1 MRGRN
6 EDPADRRTGSIQ
18 NGPRFPRLP
27 GRKQTATTF
36 QKPEFHPMSAA
47 LQIALPDIGDYRD
60 VPVIELLVK
69 PGDRLAVDDLILSI
83 ESDKATMEVPSPVA
97 GIVRELLVAV
107 GTKVSEG
114 TPILTVEPAQGDASA
129 AAGALPPPSEPGGAP
144 VGENRERGAGRPEEA
159 GPAGGSPPGSA
170 PSFSAPDP
178 VPAPPSPAAGG
189 GKTGAA
195 PGAAPGAEPDHPIPA
210 TRGDVHASP
219 SVRLL
224 ARELG
229 VGLDGVPATGPKGR
243 ILREDVHAFVK
254 AALAAPARQ
263 PVAASGIGAGL
274 PPWPQVDFA
283 KFGPVRREPLSRIQS
298 LSGANLSRNWLTI
311 PHVTNFDRAD
321 VTEIESFRVG
331 LNKESRTPPARVTM
345 VAFLIK
351 AAASALRA
359 HPRFN
364 TSLEGGDL
372 VLKDYVHVGFA
383 VDTPKGLMVPVVRD
397 CDRKGLI
404 EIATEMAEMAEK
416 ARAGTLAGSDMQG
429 GCFSISS
436 LGGIGGD
443 GFTPIINAPEVAILG
458 AARSRTEAVWDGK
471 AFQPRL
477 ILPLSLSWDHR
488 VVDGVAA
495 ARFLGHVAS
504 VLSDLRRALL

>member
-1 MRGRN
+1 M
-6 EDPADRRTGSIQ
+6 T
-18 NGPRFPRLP
+18 
-27 GRKQTATTF
+27 
-36 QKPEFHPMSAA
+36 AA

-60 VPVIELLVK
+60 VPVIALLVK

-97 GIVRELLVAV
+97 GIVRELLVSV
-107 GTKVSEG
+107 GSKVSEG
-114 TPILTVEPAQGDASA
+114 TPILTVEPAEGSGAAPVPDAPPA
-129 AAGALPPPSEPGGAP
+129 AAAASSPERSAGPLSRSGEGQSEASGLSGDGAP
-144 VGENRERGAGRPEEA
+144 LTPTLSRTGEGAGRASPEPIQA
-159 GPAGGSPPGSA
+159 
-170 PSFSAPDP
+170 DP
-178 VPAPPSPAAGG
+178 
-189 GKTGAA
+189 
-195 PGAAPGAEPDHPIPA
+195 IQA
-210 TRGDVHASP
+210 TRGAVHASP
-219 SVRLL
+219 SVRQL

-229 VGLDGVPATGPKGR
+229 VELDRVAATGPKGR

-254 AALAAPARQ
+254 AALGAPVPAPA
-263 PVAASGIGAGL
+263 AASGIGAGL
-274 PPWPQVDFA
+274 PPWPDVDFA
-283 KFGPVRREPLSRIQS
+283 KYGPVRREPLSRIQS

-331 LNKESRTPPARVTM
+331 LNTETRTPPAKVTM

-359 HPRFN
+359 YPRFN
-364 TSLEGGDL
+364 SSLAGGEL

-404 EIATEMAEMAEK
+404 EIATEMAAMAEK
-416 ARAGTLAGSDMQG
+416 ARAGTLPGSDMQG
-429 GCFSISS
+429 GCFSVSS

>member
-1 MRGRN
+1 
-6 EDPADRRTGSIQ
+6 
-18 NGPRFPRLP
+18 
-27 GRKQTATTF
+27 
-36 QKPEFHPMSAA
+36 MSAA

-107 GTKVSEG
+107 GSKVSEG
-114 TPILTVEPAQGDASA
+114 TPILTVEPAEGGGAASVPDTSPAVAASA
-129 AAGALPPPSEPGGAP
+129 PPDRSAAPLSRAGEGQGERSGHSGDGAPLTPPLSRTADGVGRASSEP
-144 VGENRERGAGRPEEA
+144 
-159 GPAGGSPPGSA
+159 
-170 PSFSAPDP
+170 
-178 VPAPPSPAAGG
+178 
-189 GKTGAA
+189 
-195 PGAAPGAEPDHPIPA
+195 IQA

-219 SVRLL
+219 SVRQL

-229 VGLDGVPATGPKGR
+229 VGLDRVAATGPKGR

-254 AALAAPARQ
+254 AALGAPAQ
-263 PVAASGIGAGL
+263 APVAASGIGAGL
-274 PPWPQVDFA
+274 PPWPEVDFA
-283 KFGPVRREPLSRIQS
+283 KYGPVRREPLSRIQS

-321 VTEIESFRVG
+321 VTEIESFRLG
-331 LNKESRTPPARVTM
+331 LNKETRTPPARVTM

-359 HPRFN
+359 YPRFN
-364 TSLEGGDL
+364 ASLEGSDL

-404 EIATEMAEMAEK
+404 EIATEMAAMAEK
-416 ARAGTLAGSDMQG
+416 ARSGTLPGSDMQG
-429 GCFSISS
+429 GCFSVSS

>member
-1 MRGRN
+1 
-6 EDPADRRTGSIQ
+6 
-18 NGPRFPRLP
+18 
-27 GRKQTATTF
+27 
-36 QKPEFHPMSAA
+36 MSAA

-107 GTKVSEG
+107 GSKVSEG
-114 TPILTVEPAQGDASA
+114 TPILTVEPAEGGGAASVPDTSPAVAASA
-129 AAGALPPPSEPGGAP
+129 PPDRSAAPLSRAGEGQGERSGHSGDGAPLTPPLSRTADGVGRASSEP
-144 VGENRERGAGRPEEA
+144 
-159 GPAGGSPPGSA
+159 
-170 PSFSAPDP
+170 
-178 VPAPPSPAAGG
+178 
-189 GKTGAA
+189 
-195 PGAAPGAEPDHPIPA
+195 IQA

-219 SVRLL
+219 SVRQL

-229 VGLDGVPATGPKGR
+229 VGLDRVAATGPKGR

-254 AALAAPARQ
+254 AALGAPAQ
-263 PVAASGIGAGL
+263 APVAASGIGAGL
-274 PPWPQVDFA
+274 PPWPEVDFA
-283 KFGPVRREPLSRIQS
+283 KYGPVRREPLSRIQS

-321 VTEIESFRVG
+321 VTEIESFRLG
-331 LNKESRTPPARVTM
+331 LNKETRTPPARVTM

-359 HPRFN
+359 YPRFN
-364 TSLEGGDL
+364 ASLEGGDL
-372 VLKDYVHVGFA
+372 VLKGYVHVGFA

-404 EIATEMAEMAEK
+404 EIATEMAAMAEK
-416 ARAGTLAGSDMQG
+416 ARAGTLPGSDMQG
-429 GCFSISS
+429 GCFSVSS

>member
-1 MRGRN
+1 
-6 EDPADRRTGSIQ
+6 
-18 NGPRFPRLP
+18 
-27 GRKQTATTF
+27 
-36 QKPEFHPMSAA
+36 MSAA

-97 GIVRELLVAV
+97 GIVRELLVSV
-107 GTKVSEG
+107 GSKVSEG
-114 TPILTVEPAQGDASA
+114 TPILTVEPAEGGGAASVPDTSPAVAASA
-129 AAGALPPPSEPGGAP
+129 PPDRS
-144 VGENRERGAGRPEEA
+144 
-159 GPAGGSPPGSA
+159 
-170 PSFSAPDP
+170 
-178 VPAPPSPAAGG
+178 
-189 GKTGAA
+189 AA
-195 PGAAPGAEPDHPIPA
+195 PRSRAGEGQGERSGHSGDGASLTPPLSRTADGVGRASPEPIQA

-219 SVRLL
+219 SVRQL

-229 VGLDGVPATGPKGR
+229 VGLDRVAATGPKGR

-254 AALAAPARQ
+254 AALGAPAQ
-263 PVAASGIGAGL
+263 APVAASGIGAGL
-274 PPWPQVDFA
+274 PPWPEVDFA
-283 KFGPVRREPLSRIQS
+283 KYGPVRREPLSRIQS

-331 LNKESRTPPARVTM
+331 LNKETRTPPARVTM

-359 HPRFN
+359 YPRFN
-364 TSLEGGDL
+364 ASLEGSDL

-404 EIATEMAEMAEK
+404 EIATEMAAMAEK
-416 ARAGTLAGSDMQG
+416 ARAGTIPGSDMQG
-429 GCFSISS
+429 GCFSVSS

-458 AARSRTEAVWDGK
+458 AARSRIEAVWDGK

>member
-1 MRGRN
+1 
-6 EDPADRRTGSIQ
+6 
-18 NGPRFPRLP
+18 
-27 GRKQTATTF
+27 
-36 QKPEFHPMSAA
+36 MSAA

-97 GIVRELLVAV
+97 GIVRELLVSV
-107 GTKVSEG
+107 GSKVSEG
-114 TPILTVEPAQGDASA
+114 TPILTVEPAEGSGAAPVPDAPPA
-129 AAGALPPPSEPGGAP
+129 AAAASSPERSAGPLSRSGEGQSEASGLSGDGAP
-144 VGENRERGAGRPEEA
+144 LTPTLSRTGEGAGRASPE
-159 GPAGGSPPGSA
+159 PIQ
-170 PSFSAPDP
+170 
-178 VPAPPSPAAGG
+178 
-189 GKTGAA
+189 
-195 PGAAPGAEPDHPIPA
+195 AEPIQA
-210 TRGDVHASP
+210 TRGAVHASP
-219 SVRLL
+219 SVRQL

-229 VGLDGVPATGPKGR
+229 VGLDRVAATGPKGR

-254 AALAAPARQ
+254 AALGAPVPAPA
-263 PVAASGIGAGL
+263 AASGIGAGL
-274 PPWPQVDFA
+274 PPWPDVDFA
-283 KFGPVRREPLSRIQS
+283 KYGPVRREPLSRIQS

-321 VTEIESFRVG
+321 VTEIEPFRVG
-331 LNKESRTPPARVTM
+331 LNTETRTPPAKVTM

-359 HPRFN
+359 YPRFN
-364 TSLEGGDL
+364 SSLAGGEL

-383 VDTPKGLMVPVVRD
+383 VDSPKGLMVPVVRD

-404 EIATEMAEMAEK
+404 EIATEMAAMAEK
-416 ARAGTLAGSDMQG
+416 ARAGTLPGSDMQG
-429 GCFSISS
+429 GCFSVSS

>member
-1 MRGRN
+1 MN
-6 EDPADRRTGSIQ
+6 
-18 NGPRFPRLP
+18 
-27 GRKQTATTF
+27 
-36 QKPEFHPMSAA
+36 AA

-97 GIVRELLVAV
+97 GIVRELLVTV
-107 GTKVSEG
+107 GSKVSEG
-114 TPILTVEPAQGDASA
+114 TPILTVETAGDAEVAPVPVASPA
-129 AAGALPPPSEPGGAP
+129 DLVPANSGQRPDLSSDASDGQGEGSSPSGPGGPIAQTFS
-144 VGENRERGAGRPEEA
+144 GGAEDAGRTAARP
-159 GPAGGSPPGSA
+159 PAGQ
-170 PSFSAPDP
+170 
-178 VPAPPSPAAGG
+178 
-189 GKTGAA
+189 
-195 PGAAPGAEPDHPIPA
+195 PIAA

-219 SVRLL
+219 SVRQL

-229 VGLDGVPATGPKGR
+229 VELDRVPATGPKGR
-243 ILREDVHAFVK
+243 IVREDVHAFVK
-254 AALAAPARQ
+254 AALNAPLPQPTAAA
-263 PVAASGIGAGL
+263 GIGAGL
-274 PPWPQVDFA
+274 PSWPEVDFA
-283 KFGPVRREPLSRIQS
+283 KFGPIRREPLSRIQT

-331 LNKESRTPPARVTM
+331 LNREARTPPAKVTM

-359 HPRFN
+359 YPRFN
-364 TSLEGGDL
+364 ASLEGCDL

-404 EIATEMAEMAEK
+404 EIATEMAAMAEK
-416 ARAGTLAGSDMQG
+416 ARGGALPGTDMQG
-429 GCFSISS
+429 GCFSVSS
-436 LGGIGGD
+436 LGGVGGD

-458 AARSRTEAVWDGK
+458 AARSRTEAVWDG
-471 AFQPRL
+471 ASFQPRL
-477 ILPLSLSWDHR
+477 IMPLSLSWDHR

-495 ARFLGHVAS
+495 ARFLGHVAA

>member
-1 MRGRN
+1 
-6 EDPADRRTGSIQ
+6 
-18 NGPRFPRLP
+18 
-27 GRKQTATTF
+27 
-36 QKPEFHPMSAA
+36 MSAA

-107 GTKVSEG
+107 GSKVSEG
-114 TPILTVEPAQGDASA
+114 TPILTVEPA
-129 AAGALPPPSEPGGAP
+129 EGG
-144 VGENRERGAGRPEEA
+144 
-159 GPAGGSPPGSA
+159 
-170 PSFSAPDP
+170 
-178 VPAPPSPAAGG
+178 
-189 GKTGAA
+189 GAA
-195 PGAAPGAEPDHPIPA
+195 PVPDTSPAVAASAPPDRSAAPLSRAGEGQGERSGHSGDGAPLTPPLSRTADGVGRASSEPIQA

-219 SVRLL
+219 SVRQL

-229 VGLDGVPATGPKGR
+229 VGLDRVAATGPKGR

-254 AALAAPARQ
+254 AALGAPAQ
-263 PVAASGIGAGL
+263 APVAASGIGAGL
-274 PPWPQVDFA
+274 PPWPEVDFA
-283 KFGPVRREPLSRIQS
+283 KYGPVRREPLSRIQS

-321 VTEIESFRVG
+321 VTEIESFRLG
-331 LNKESRTPPARVTM
+331 LNKETRTPPARVTM

-359 HPRFN
+359 YPRFN
-364 TSLEGGDL
+364 ASLEGGDL

-404 EIATEMAEMAEK
+404 EIATEMAAMAEK
-416 ARAGTLAGSDMQG
+416 ARSGTLPGSDMQG
-429 GCFSISS
+429 GCFSVSS

>member
-1 MRGRN
+1 
-6 EDPADRRTGSIQ
+6 
-18 NGPRFPRLP
+18 
-27 GRKQTATTF
+27 
-36 QKPEFHPMSAA
+36 MSAA

-97 GIVRELLVAV
+97 GIVRELLVSV
-107 GTKVSEG
+107 GSKVSEG
-114 TPILTVEPAQGDASA
+114 TPILTVEPAEGSGAAPVPDAPPA
-129 AAGALPPPSEPGGAP
+129 AAAASSPERSAGPLSRSGEGQSEASGLSGDGAP
-144 VGENRERGAGRPEEA
+144 LTPTLSRTGEGAGRASPE
-159 GPAGGSPPGSA
+159 PIQ
-170 PSFSAPDP
+170 
-178 VPAPPSPAAGG
+178 
-189 GKTGAA
+189 
-195 PGAAPGAEPDHPIPA
+195 AEPIQA
-210 TRGDVHASP
+210 TRGAVHASP
-219 SVRLL
+219 SVRQL

-229 VGLDGVPATGPKGR
+229 VGLDRVAATGPKGR

-254 AALAAPARQ
+254 AALGAPVPAPA
-263 PVAASGIGAGL
+263 AASGIGAGL
-274 PPWPQVDFA
+274 PPWPDVDFA
-283 KFGPVRREPLSRIQS
+283 KYGPVRREPLSRIQS

-331 LNKESRTPPARVTM
+331 LNTETRTPPAKVTM

-359 HPRFN
+359 YPRFN
-364 TSLEGGDL
+364 SSLAGGEL

-404 EIATEMAEMAEK
+404 EIATEMAAMAEK
-416 ARAGTLAGSDMQG
+416 ARAGTLPGSDMQG
-429 GCFSISS
+429 GCFSVSS

>member
-1 MRGRN
+1 
-6 EDPADRRTGSIQ
+6 
-18 NGPRFPRLP
+18 
-27 GRKQTATTF
+27 
-36 QKPEFHPMSAA
+36 MSAA

-69 PGDRLAVDDLILSI
+69 PGDRLSVDDLILSI

-97 GIVRELLVAV
+97 GVVRELLVAV
-107 GTKVSEG
+107 GSKVSEG
-114 TPILTVEPAQGDASA
+114 TPILMMEAGGGGASDLA
-129 AAGALPPPSEPGGAP
+129 RALPTPFAGEGGPRVSEG
-144 VGENRERGAGRPEEA
+144 RERGAMVQEGAEA
-159 GPAGGSPPGSA
+159 LTTAKPSSA
-170 PSFSAPDP
+170 PSLPSPDP
-178 VPAPPSPAAGG
+178 LRGPPSPAEGG
-189 GKTGAA
+189 GKDLQPAA
-195 PGAAPGAEPDHPIPA
+195 PLPA
-210 TRGDVHASP
+210 SSGDMHASP
-219 SVRLL
+219 SVRQL

-229 VGLDGVPATGPKGR
+229 VALDNVPATGPKGR
-243 ILREDVHAFVK
+243 ILREDIHAFVK
-254 AALAAPARQ
+254 AALAAPAWQ
-263 PVAASGIGAGL
+263 PSAPVSGIGAGL
-274 PPWPQVDFA
+274 PPWPAVDFT
-283 KFGPVRREPLSRIQS
+283 KHGPVRREPLSRIQT

-321 VTEIESFRVG
+321 VTEIESFRTG
-331 LNKESRTPPARVTM
+331 LNRESRTPPAKVTM

-359 HPRFN
+359 YPRFN

-372 VLKDYVHVGFA
+372 VLKGYVHVGFA

-397 CDRKGLI
+397 CDRKGII
-404 EIATEMAEMAEK
+404 EIATEMSALTDK
-416 ARAGTLAGSDMQG
+416 ARAGKLSGADMQG
-429 GCFSISS
+429 GSFSVSS

-458 AARSRTEAVWDGK
+458 AARSRMEAVWDGK

>member
-1 MRGRN
+1 
-6 EDPADRRTGSIQ
+6 
-18 NGPRFPRLP
+18 
-27 GRKQTATTF
+27 
-36 QKPEFHPMSAA
+36 MSAA

-97 GIVRELLVAV
+97 GIVRELLVSV
-107 GTKVSEG
+107 GSKVSEG
-114 TPILTVEPAQGDASA
+114 TPILTVEPSEGGGAETA
-129 AAGALPPPSEPGGAP
+129 AAAPAAAAAPSASGQGAGPLSRAGAEQGEGSGLSGGGTPLTAALART
-144 VGENRERGAGRPEEA
+144 GEGAGRASPEPMRA
-159 GPAGGSPPGSA
+159 
-170 PSFSAPDP
+170 DP
-178 VPAPPSPAAGG
+178 
-189 GKTGAA
+189 
-195 PGAAPGAEPDHPIPA
+195 IQA

-219 SVRLL
+219 SVRQL

-229 VGLDGVPATGPKGR
+229 VGLDRVAATGPKGR

-254 AALAAPARQ
+254 AALNAPAQ
-263 PVAASGIGAGL
+263 VPAASGIGAGL
-274 PPWPQVDFA
+274 PPWPEVDFA
-283 KFGPVRREPLSRIQS
+283 KYGPVRREPLSRIQS

-331 LNKESRTPPARVTM
+331 LNTETRTPSARVTM

-359 HPRFN
+359 YPRFN
-364 TSLEGGDL
+364 SSLEGGDL

-404 EIATEMAEMAEK
+404 EIATEMAAMAEK
-416 ARAGTLAGSDMQG
+416 ARSGTLPGSDMQG
-429 GCFSISS
+429 GCFSVSS

>member
-1 MRGRN
+1 
-6 EDPADRRTGSIQ
+6 
-18 NGPRFPRLP
+18 
-27 GRKQTATTF
+27 
-36 QKPEFHPMSAA
+36 MSAA

-97 GIVRELLVAV
+97 GTVRELLVGV
-107 GTKVSEG
+107 GSKVSEG
-114 TPILTVEPAQGDASA
+114 TPILVVEPAEGGEPLQTPP
-129 AAGALPPPSEPGGAP
+129 PPPSA
-144 VGENRERGAGRPEEA
+144 GAGGPRRGSEEEQRDGAGFDSGHDRSGSDAPLARPGLAA
-159 GPAGGSPPGSA
+159 G
-170 PSFSAPDP
+170 
-178 VPAPPSPAAGG
+178 PPSPAEGG
-189 GKTGAA
+189 GSARGMSGAGL
-195 PGAAPGAEPDHPIPA
+195 PPAAQSNDGQRLV
-210 TRGDVHASP
+210 TQGDVHASP
-219 SVRLL
+219 SVRQL

-229 VGLDGVPATGPKGR
+229 ITLDRVPATGPKGR
-243 ILREDVHAFVK
+243 ILREDLHAFVK
-254 AALAAPARQ
+254 AALQAPAQ
-263 PVAASGIGAGL
+263 ASAATSGIGAGL
-274 PPWPQVDFA
+274 PPWPQVDYE
-283 KFGPVRREPLSRIQS
+283 KFGPVRREPLSRIQTM
-298 LSGANLSRNWLTI
+298 SGANLSRNWLTI

-321 VTEIESFRVG
+321 VTEIEAFRVG
-331 LNKESRTPPARVTM
+331 LNKETRTPPARVTM

-351 AAASALRA
+351 AAALALRA
-359 HPRFN
+359 YPRFN
-364 TSLEGGDL
+364 TSLEGSDL
-372 VLKDYVHVGFA
+372 VLKDYVHIGFA

-404 EIATEMAEMAEK
+404 EIATEMAALADK
-416 ARAGTLAGSDMQG
+416 ARAGSLSGADMQG
-429 GCFSISS
+429 GCFSVSS

-458 AARSRTEAVWDGK
+458 AARSRTDAVWDGK

-495 ARFLGHVAS
+495 ARFLGHIAS

>member
-1 MRGRN
+1 
-6 EDPADRRTGSIQ
+6 
-18 NGPRFPRLP
+18 
-27 GRKQTATTF
+27 
-36 QKPEFHPMSAA
+36 MSAA

-97 GIVRELLVAV
+97 GTVRELLVAV
-107 GTKVSEG
+107 GSKVSEG
-114 TPILTVEPAQGDASA
+114 TPILMVDPAEGEESASDMDAAAAPEQSDSGQGAGPLSGAREGQGEGSGPSGNRTAVTTARFRPDEVVGRVTSGTASA
-129 AAGALPPPSEPGGAP
+129 
-144 VGENRERGAGRPEEA
+144 
-159 GPAGGSPPGSA
+159 
-170 PSFSAPDP
+170 DP
-178 VPAPPSPAAGG
+178 L
-189 GKTGAA
+189 
-195 PGAAPGAEPDHPIPA
+195 PA
-210 TRGDVHASP
+210 TTGDVHASP
-219 SVRLL
+219 SVRQL

-229 VGLDGVPATGPKGR
+229 VALDRVLATGPKGR

-254 AALAAPARQ
+254 AALAAPPSA
-263 PVAASGIGAGL
+263 PASGIGTGL
-274 PPWPQVDFA
+274 PPWPEVDFA
-283 KFGPVRREPLSRIQS
+283 KYGPVRRESLSRIQT

-321 VTEIESFRVG
+321 VTEIETFRTG
-331 LNKESRTPPARVTM
+331 LNTETRTPPAKVTM

-359 HPRFN
+359 YPRFN
-364 TSLEGGDL
+364 ASLDGADL

-397 CDRKGLI
+397 CDRKGIL
-404 EIATEMAEMAEK
+404 EIATEMAALAEK
-416 ARAGTLAGSDMQG
+416 ARAGTLPGADMQG
-429 GCFSISS
+429 GCFSVSS

-458 AARSRTEAVWDGK
+458 AARSRTEAAWDGK

-477 ILPLSLSWDHR
+477 TLPLSLSWDHR

-495 ARFLGHVAS
+495 ARFLGHVAA

>member
-1 MRGRN
+1 
-6 EDPADRRTGSIQ
+6 
-18 NGPRFPRLP
+18 
-27 GRKQTATTF
+27 
-36 QKPEFHPMSAA
+36 MSAA

-107 GTKVSEG
+107 GSKVSEG
-114 TPILTVEPAQGDASA
+114 TPILTVEPAEGGGAASVPDTSPAVAASA
-129 AAGALPPPSEPGGAP
+129 PPDRSAAPRSRAGEGQGERSGHSGDGAP
-144 VGENRERGAGRPEEA
+144 LTPPLSRTADGVGRASPE
-159 GPAGGSPPGSA
+159 
-170 PSFSAPDP
+170 
-178 VPAPPSPAAGG
+178 
-189 GKTGAA
+189 
-195 PGAAPGAEPDHPIPA
+195 PIQA

-219 SVRLL
+219 SVRQL

-229 VGLDGVPATGPKGR
+229 VGLDRVAATGPKGR

-254 AALAAPARQ
+254 AALGAPAQ
-263 PVAASGIGAGL
+263 APVAASGIGAGL
-274 PPWPQVDFA
+274 PPWPEVDFA
-283 KFGPVRREPLSRIQS
+283 KYGPVRREPLSRIQS

-321 VTEIESFRVG
+321 VTEIESFRLG
-331 LNKESRTPPARVTM
+331 LNKETRTPPARVTM

-359 HPRFN
+359 YPRFN
-364 TSLEGGDL
+364 ASLEGSDL

-404 EIATEMAEMAEK
+404 EIATEMAAMAEK
-416 ARAGTLAGSDMQG
+416 ARAGTLPGSDMQG
-429 GCFSISS
+429 GCFSVSS

-458 AARSRTEAVWDGK
+458 AARSRIEAVWDGK

>member
-1 MRGRN
+1 
-6 EDPADRRTGSIQ
+6 
-18 NGPRFPRLP
+18 
-27 GRKQTATTF
+27 
-36 QKPEFHPMSAA
+36 MSAA

-97 GIVRELLVAV
+97 GIVRELLVSV
-107 GTKVSEG
+107 GSKVSEG
-114 TPILTVEPAQGDASA
+114 TPILTVEPAEGSGAAPVPDAPPA
-129 AAGALPPPSEPGGAP
+129 AAAASSPERSAGPLSRSEAGQDEGSGLSGDGAP
-144 VGENRERGAGRPEEA
+144 LTPTLSRTGEGAGRA
-159 GPAGGSPPGSA
+159 SPKPIQA
-170 PSFSAPDP
+170 DP
-178 VPAPPSPAAGG
+178 
-189 GKTGAA
+189 
-195 PGAAPGAEPDHPIPA
+195 IQA
-210 TRGDVHASP
+210 TRGAVHASP
-219 SVRLL
+219 SVRQL

-229 VGLDGVPATGPKGR
+229 VELDRVAATGPKGR

-254 AALAAPARQ
+254 AALGASVPAPA
-263 PVAASGIGAGL
+263 AASGIGAGL
-274 PPWPQVDFA
+274 PPWPDVDFA
-283 KFGPVRREPLSRIQS
+283 KYGPVRGEPLSRIQS

-331 LNKESRTPPARVTM
+331 LNTETRTPPAKVTM

-359 HPRFN
+359 YPRFN
-364 TSLEGGDL
+364 SSLAGGEL

-404 EIATEMAEMAEK
+404 EIATEMAAMAEK
-416 ARAGTLAGSDMQG
+416 ARAGTLPGSDMQG
-429 GCFSISS
+429 GCFSVSS

>member
-1 MRGRN
+1 
-6 EDPADRRTGSIQ
+6 
-18 NGPRFPRLP
+18 
-27 GRKQTATTF
+27 
-36 QKPEFHPMSAA
+36 MSAA

-97 GIVRELLVAV
+97 GIVRELLVSV
-107 GTKVSEG
+107 GSKVSEG
-114 TPILTVEPAQGDASA
+114 TPILTVEPAEGSGAAPVPDAPPA
-129 AAGALPPPSEPGGAP
+129 AAAASSPERSAGPLSRSGEGQSEASGLSGDGAP
-144 VGENRERGAGRPEEA
+144 LTPTLSRTGEGAGRASPEPIQA
-159 GPAGGSPPGSA
+159 
-170 PSFSAPDP
+170 DP
-178 VPAPPSPAAGG
+178 
-189 GKTGAA
+189 
-195 PGAAPGAEPDHPIPA
+195 IQA
-210 TRGDVHASP
+210 TRGAVHASP
-219 SVRLL
+219 SVRQL

-229 VGLDGVPATGPKGR
+229 VELDRVAATGPKGR

-254 AALAAPARQ
+254 AALGAPVPAPA
-263 PVAASGIGAGL
+263 AASGIGAGL
-274 PPWPQVDFA
+274 PPWPDVDFA
-283 KFGPVRREPLSRIQS
+283 KYGPVRREPLSRIQS

-331 LNKESRTPPARVTM
+331 LNTETRTPPAKVTM

-359 HPRFN
+359 YPRFN
-364 TSLEGGDL
+364 SSLAGGEL

-404 EIATEMAEMAEK
+404 EIATEMAAMAEK
-416 ARAGTLAGSDMQG
+416 ARAGTLPGSDMQG
-429 GCFSISS
+429 GCFSVSS

>member
-1 MRGRN
+1 
-6 EDPADRRTGSIQ
+6 
-18 NGPRFPRLP
+18 
-27 GRKQTATTF
+27 
-36 QKPEFHPMSAA
+36 MSAA

-97 GIVRELLVAV
+97 GIVRELLVSV
-107 GTKVSEG
+107 GSKVSEG
-114 TPILTVEPAQGDASA
+114 TPILTVEPAEGSGAAPVPDAPPA
-129 AAGALPPPSEPGGAP
+129 AAAASSPERSAVPFSRSGEGQSEASGLSGDGAP
-144 VGENRERGAGRPEEA
+144 LTPTLSRTGEGAGRTSPE
-159 GPAGGSPPGSA
+159 PIQ
-170 PSFSAPDP
+170 
-178 VPAPPSPAAGG
+178 
-189 GKTGAA
+189 
-195 PGAAPGAEPDHPIPA
+195 AEPIQA
-210 TRGDVHASP
+210 TRGAVHASP
-219 SVRLL
+219 SVRQL

-229 VGLDGVPATGPKGR
+229 VGLDRVAATGPKGR

-254 AALAAPARQ
+254 AALGAPVPAPA
-263 PVAASGIGAGL
+263 AASGIGAGL
-274 PPWPQVDFA
+274 PPWPDVDFA
-283 KFGPVRREPLSRIQS
+283 KYGPVRREPLSRIQS

-331 LNKESRTPPARVTM
+331 LNTETRTPFAKVTM

-359 HPRFN
+359 YPRFN
-364 TSLEGGDL
+364 SSLAGGEL

-404 EIATEMAEMAEK
+404 EIATEMAAMAEK
-416 ARAGTLAGSDMQG
+416 ARAGTLPGSDMQG
-429 GCFSISS
+429 GCFSVSS

>member
-1 MRGRN
+1 
-6 EDPADRRTGSIQ
+6 
-18 NGPRFPRLP
+18 
-27 GRKQTATTF
+27 
-36 QKPEFHPMSAA
+36 
-47 LQIALPDIGDYRD
+47 
-60 VPVIELLVK
+60 
-69 PGDRLAVDDLILSI
+69 
-83 ESDKATMEVPSPVA
+83 
-97 GIVRELLVAV
+97 
-107 GTKVSEG
+107 
-114 TPILTVEPAQGDASA
+114 
-129 AAGALPPPSEPGGAP
+129 
-144 VGENRERGAGRPEEA
+144 
-159 GPAGGSPPGSA
+159 
-170 PSFSAPDP
+170 
-178 VPAPPSPAAGG
+178 
-189 GKTGAA
+189 
-195 PGAAPGAEPDHPIPA
+195 
-210 TRGDVHASP
+210 
-219 SVRLL
+219 
-224 ARELG
+224 
-229 VGLDGVPATGPKGR
+229 
-243 ILREDVHAFVK
+243 VHAFVK
-254 AALAAPARQ
+254 AALSAPAQ
-263 PVAASGIGAGL
+263 APVAASGIGAGL
-274 PPWPQVDFA
+274 PPWPEVDFA
-283 KFGPVRREPLSRIQS
+283 KYGPVRREPLSRIQS

-331 LNKESRTPPARVTM
+331 LNTETRTPPARVTM

-359 HPRFN
+359 YPRFN
-364 TSLEGGDL
+364 SSLEGGDL

-383 VDTPKGLMVPVVRD
+383 VDTPRGLMVPVVRD

-404 EIATEMAEMAEK
+404 EIATEMAAMAEK

-429 GCFSISS
+429 GCFSVSS

>member
-1 MRGRN
+1 
-6 EDPADRRTGSIQ
+6 
-18 NGPRFPRLP
+18 
-27 GRKQTATTF
+27 
-36 QKPEFHPMSAA
+36 MSAA

-97 GIVRELLVAV
+97 GIVRELLVSV
-107 GTKVSEG
+107 GSKVSEG
-114 TPILTVEPAQGDASA
+114 TPILTVEPAEGSGAAPVPDAPPA
-129 AAGALPPPSEPGGAP
+129 AAAASSPERSAGPLSRSGEGQSEASGLSGDGAP
-144 VGENRERGAGRPEEA
+144 LTPTLSRTGEGAGRASPE
-159 GPAGGSPPGSA
+159 PIQ
-170 PSFSAPDP
+170 
-178 VPAPPSPAAGG
+178 
-189 GKTGAA
+189 
-195 PGAAPGAEPDHPIPA
+195 AEPIQA
-210 TRGDVHASP
+210 TRGAVHASP
-219 SVRLL
+219 SVRQL

-229 VGLDGVPATGPKGR
+229 VGLDRVAATGPKGR

-254 AALAAPARQ
+254 AALGAPVPAPA
-263 PVAASGIGAGL
+263 AASGIGAGL
-274 PPWPQVDFA
+274 PPWPDVDFA
-283 KFGPVRREPLSRIQS
+283 KYGPVRREPLSRIQS

-331 LNKESRTPPARVTM
+331 LNTETRTPPAKVTM

-359 HPRFN
+359 YPRFN
-364 TSLEGGDL
+364 SSLAAGEL

-404 EIATEMAEMAEK
+404 EIATEMAAMAEK
-416 ARAGTLAGSDMQG
+416 ARAGTLPGSDMQG
-429 GCFSISS
+429 GCFSVSS

>member
-1 MRGRN
+1 
-6 EDPADRRTGSIQ
+6 
-18 NGPRFPRLP
+18 
-27 GRKQTATTF
+27 
-36 QKPEFHPMSAA
+36 MSAA

-97 GIVRELLVAV
+97 GIVRELLVSV
-107 GTKVSEG
+107 GSKVSEG
-114 TPILTVEPAQGDASA
+114 TPILTVEPAEGSGAAPVPDAPPA
-129 AAGALPPPSEPGGAP
+129 AAAASSPERSAGPLSRSGEGQSEASGLSGDGAP
-144 VGENRERGAGRPEEA
+144 LTPTLSRTGEGAGRASPE
-159 GPAGGSPPGSA
+159 PIQ
-170 PSFSAPDP
+170 
-178 VPAPPSPAAGG
+178 
-189 GKTGAA
+189 
-195 PGAAPGAEPDHPIPA
+195 AEPIQA
-210 TRGDVHASP
+210 TRGAVHASP
-219 SVRLL
+219 SVRQL

-229 VGLDGVPATGPKGR
+229 VGLDRVAATGPKGR

-254 AALAAPARQ
+254 AALGASVPAPA
-263 PVAASGIGAGL
+263 AASGIGAGL
-274 PPWPQVDFA
+274 PPWPDVDFA
-283 KFGPVRREPLSRIQS
+283 KYGPVRREPLSRIQS

-331 LNKESRTPPARVTM
+331 LNTETRTPPAKVTM

-359 HPRFN
+359 YPRFN
-364 TSLEGGDL
+364 SSLAGGEL

-404 EIATEMAEMAEK
+404 EIATEMAAMAEK
-416 ARAGTLAGSDMQG
+416 ARAGTLPGSDMQG
-429 GCFSISS
+429 GCFSVSS

>member
-1 MRGRN
+1 
-6 EDPADRRTGSIQ
+6 
-18 NGPRFPRLP
+18 
-27 GRKQTATTF
+27 
-36 QKPEFHPMSAA
+36 MSAA

-97 GIVRELLVAV
+97 GTVRELLVAV
-107 GTKVSEG
+107 GSKVSEG
-114 TPILTVEPAQGDASA
+114 TPILLVEPAESGGTAQA
-129 AAGALPPPSEPGGAP
+129 PEPGGTQPAP
-144 VGENRERGAGRPEEA
+144 VAGEDESA
-159 GPAGGSPPGSA
+159 GPLSRTGEGDRRVAA
-170 PSFSAPDP
+170 VPSNDDQRPLP
-178 VPAPPSPAAGG
+178 Q
-189 GKTGAA
+189 
-195 PGAAPGAEPDHPIPA
+195 
-210 TRGDVHASP
+210 GDVHASP
-219 SVRLL
+219 SVRQL

-229 VGLDGVPATGPKGR
+229 ITLDRVAATGPKGR
-243 ILREDVHAFVK
+243 ILREDLHAFVK
-254 AALAAPARQ
+254 AALQAPAQTPAAPA
-263 PVAASGIGAGL
+263 GIGAGL
-274 PPWPQVDFA
+274 PPWPEVNYE
-283 KFGPVRREPLSRIQS
+283 KFGPVRRESLSRIQT

-331 LNKESRTPPARVTM
+331 LNTEPRTPPVRVTM

-359 HPRFN
+359 YPRFN
-364 TSLEGGDL
+364 ASLDGADL

-383 VDTPKGLMVPVVRD
+383 VDTPKGLMVPVVRH

-404 EIATEMAEMAEK
+404 EIATEMAALADK
-416 ARAGTLAGSDMQG
+416 ARAGSLAGADMQG
-429 GCFSISS
+429 GCFSVSS

-458 AARSRTEAVWDGK
+458 AARARTEAVWDGK
-471 AFQPRL
+471 TFQPRL

-495 ARFLGHVAS
+495 ARFLGHIAS

>member
-1 MRGRN
+1 
-6 EDPADRRTGSIQ
+6 
-18 NGPRFPRLP
+18 
-27 GRKQTATTF
+27 
-36 QKPEFHPMSAA
+36 
-47 LQIALPDIGDYRD
+47 
-60 VPVIELLVK
+60 
-69 PGDRLAVDDLILSI
+69 
-83 ESDKATMEVPSPVA
+83 
-97 GIVRELLVAV
+97 V

-114 TPILTVEPAQGDASA
+114 TPILTVEPAEGGGADTAAEPA
-129 AAGALPPPSEPGGAP
+129 AAA
-144 VGENRERGAGRPEEA
+144 
-159 GPAGGSPPGSA
+159 
-170 PSFSAPDP
+170 
-178 VPAPPSPAAGG
+178 
-189 GKTGAA
+189 AA
-195 PGAAPGAEPDHPIPA
+195 PAITGQTSGPLSRSREGQGEGSGPSGEGASLTPTLSLTREGARPAQPASSHADPIQA
-210 TRGDVHASP
+210 TSGDVHASP
-219 SVRLL
+219 SVRQL

-229 VGLDGVPATGPKGR
+229 VGLDRVAATGPKGR

-254 AALAAPARQ
+254 AALNAPAQ
-263 PVAASGIGAGL
+263 APVAASGIGAGL
-274 PPWPQVDFA
+274 PPWPEVDFA
-283 KFGPVRREPLSRIQS
+283 KYGPVRREPLSRIQS
-298 LSGANLSRNWLTI
+298 IAGANLSRNWLTI

-331 LNKESRTPPARVTM
+331 LNTETRTPPARVTM

-359 HPRFN
+359 YPRFN
-364 TSLEGGDL
+364 SSLEGSDL

-404 EIATEMAEMAEK
+404 EIATEMAAMAEK
-416 ARAGTLAGSDMQG
+416 ARAGTLPGSDMQG
-429 GCFSISS
+429 GCFSVSS

-458 AARSRTEAVWDGK
+458 AARSRTEAVWDGQ

>member
-1 MRGRN
+1 
-6 EDPADRRTGSIQ
+6 
-18 NGPRFPRLP
+18 
-27 GRKQTATTF
+27 
-36 QKPEFHPMSAA
+36 MSAA

-97 GIVRELLVAV
+97 GIVREWLVSV
-107 GTKVSEG
+107 GSKVSEG
-114 TPILTVEPAQGDASA
+114 TPILTVEPAEGSGAAPVPDAPPA
-129 AAGALPPPSEPGGAP
+129 AAAASSPQRSAVPLSRSEAGQDEGSGLSGDGAP
-144 VGENRERGAGRPEEA
+144 LTPTLSRTGEGAGRASPE
-159 GPAGGSPPGSA
+159 PIQ
-170 PSFSAPDP
+170 
-178 VPAPPSPAAGG
+178 
-189 GKTGAA
+189 
-195 PGAAPGAEPDHPIPA
+195 AEPIQA
-210 TRGDVHASP
+210 TRSAVHASP
-219 SVRLL
+219 SVRQL

-229 VGLDGVPATGPKGR
+229 VELDRVAATGPKGR

-254 AALAAPARQ
+254 AALGASVPAPT
-263 PVAASGIGAGL
+263 AASGIGAGL
-274 PPWPQVDFA
+274 PPWPDVDFA
-283 KFGPVRREPLSRIQS
+283 KYGPVRREPLSRIQS

-331 LNKESRTPPARVTM
+331 LNTETRTPPAKVTM

-359 HPRFN
+359 YPRFN
-364 TSLEGGDL
+364 SSLAGGEL

-404 EIATEMAEMAEK
+404 EIATEMAAMAEK
-416 ARAGTLAGSDMQG
+416 ARAGTLPGSDMQG
-429 GCFSISS
+429 GCFSVSS

>member
-1 MRGRN
+1 M
-6 EDPADRRTGSIQ
+6 
-18 NGPRFPRLP
+18 
-27 GRKQTATTF
+27 
-36 QKPEFHPMSAA
+36 
-47 LQIALPDIGDYRD
+47 
-60 VPVIELLVK
+60 
-69 PGDRLAVDDLILSI
+69 
-83 ESDKATMEVPSPVA
+83 
-97 GIVRELLVAV
+97 
-107 GTKVSEG
+107 
-114 TPILTVEPAQGDASA
+114 
-129 AAGALPPPSEPGGAP
+129 
-144 VGENRERGAGRPEEA
+144 
-159 GPAGGSPPGSA
+159 
-170 PSFSAPDP
+170 
-178 VPAPPSPAAGG
+178 
-189 GKTGAA
+189 
-195 PGAAPGAEPDHPIPA
+195 
-210 TRGDVHASP
+210 HASP
-219 SVRLL
+219 SVRQL

-229 VGLDGVPATGPKGR
+229 VGLDRVAATGPKGR

-254 AALAAPARQ
+254 AALGAPAQ
-263 PVAASGIGAGL
+263 APVAASGIGAGL
-274 PPWPQVDFA
+274 PPWPEVDFA
-283 KFGPVRREPLSRIQS
+283 KYGPVRREPLSRIQS

-321 VTEIESFRVG
+321 VTEIESFRLG
-331 LNKESRTPPARVTM
+331 LNKETRTPPARVTM

-359 HPRFN
+359 YPRFN
-364 TSLEGGDL
+364 ASLEGGDL

-404 EIATEMAEMAEK
+404 EIATEMAAMAEK
-416 ARAGTLAGSDMQG
+416 ARSGTLPGSDMQG
-429 GCFSISS
+429 GCFSVSS

>member
-1 MRGRN
+1 
-6 EDPADRRTGSIQ
+6 
-18 NGPRFPRLP
+18 
-27 GRKQTATTF
+27 
-36 QKPEFHPMSAA
+36 MSAA

-97 GIVRELLVAV
+97 GIVRELLVSV
-107 GTKVSEG
+107 GSKVSEG
-114 TPILTVEPAQGDASA
+114 TPILTVEPAEGGGVAPVPDTSPA
-129 AAGALPPPSEPGGAP
+129 AATSASSERSAGPLSRSGEGQGEGSGFSGDGAP
-144 VGENRERGAGRPEEA
+144 LTPILSLTGEEA
-159 GPAGGSPPGSA
+159 GRASPKPIQA
-170 PSFSAPDP
+170 DP
-178 VPAPPSPAAGG
+178 
-189 GKTGAA
+189 
-195 PGAAPGAEPDHPIPA
+195 IQA
-210 TRGDVHASP
+210 TSGDVHASP
-219 SVRLL
+219 SVRQL

-229 VGLDGVPATGPKGR
+229 VGLDRVAATGPKGR

-254 AALAAPARQ
+254 AALNAPAQ
-263 PVAASGIGAGL
+263 APAAASGIGAGL
-274 PPWPQVDFA
+274 PPWPEVDFA
-283 KFGPVRREPLSRIQS
+283 KYGPVRREPLSRIQS

-331 LNKESRTPPARVTM
+331 LNTETRTPPARVTM

-359 HPRFN
+359 YPRFN
-364 TSLEGGDL
+364 SSLEGGDL

-404 EIATEMAEMAEK
+404 EIATEMAAMAEK
-416 ARAGTLAGSDMQG
+416 ARAGTLPGSDMQG
-429 GCFSISS
+429 GCFSVSS

>member
-1 MRGRN
+1 
-6 EDPADRRTGSIQ
+6 
-18 NGPRFPRLP
+18 
-27 GRKQTATTF
+27 
-36 QKPEFHPMSAA
+36 MSAA

-97 GIVRELLVAV
+97 GIVRELLVSV
-107 GTKVSEG
+107 GSKVSEG
-114 TPILTVEPAQGDASA
+114 TPILTVEPAEGGGVAPVPDTSPA
-129 AAGALPPPSEPGGAP
+129 AATPPSSERSAGPLSRS
-144 VGENRERGAGRPEEA
+144 GEGQGEGSGLSGDGTPLTPALARTGEGAGRASPEPMRA
-159 GPAGGSPPGSA
+159 
-170 PSFSAPDP
+170 DP
-178 VPAPPSPAAGG
+178 
-189 GKTGAA
+189 
-195 PGAAPGAEPDHPIPA
+195 IQA
-210 TRGDVHASP
+210 TSGDVHASP
-219 SVRLL
+219 SVRQL

-229 VGLDGVPATGPKGR
+229 VGLDRVAATGPKGR

-254 AALAAPARQ
+254 AALNAPVQA

-274 PPWPQVDFA
+274 PPWPEVDFA

-331 LNKESRTPPARVTM
+331 LNTETRTPPARVTM

-359 HPRFN
+359 YPRFN
-364 TSLEGGDL
+364 SSLEGGDL

-404 EIATEMAEMAEK
+404 EIATEMAAMAEK
-416 ARAGTLAGSDMQG
+416 ARAGTLPGSDMQG
-429 GCFSISS
+429 GCFSVSS